1 MVIKSNK
8 AAYNNGIQ
16 CHGIMYKKQIGRDS
30 EALRDANHILGGY
43 ASLVLVL
50 VHQGRGSS
58 NVRRFLATLRGVR
71 APVRGFGVFQTF

>member
-8 AAYNNGIQ
+8 GRVQYGIQ

-30 EALRDANHILGGY
+30 EALWDASHRLGGY
-43 ASLVLVL
+43 ASLVL

>member
-1 MVIKSNK
+1 MVIKSNR

-30 EALRDANHILGGY
+30 ETLRDANHRLGGY
-43 ASLVLVL
+43 ASLVL